1 MYTVV
6 VLPVTSLQPATDLRK
21 IVSYKAEM
29 AEIKGDGLKPDTL
42 NGKKVIKFSSGA
54 GGSVTFAITPGVADL
69 YALRIKY
76 YNQSN
81 QTFTAKMQLLAA
93 DGTVMK
99 EEELSFKPVAK
110 NKSGTVATNTG
121 TSINAGNYK
130 LMITGIKADGLA
142 VSGIEMQ

>member
-1 MYTVV
+1 
-6 VLPVTSLQPATDLRK
+6 
-21 IVSYKAEM
+21 
-29 AEIKGDGLKPDTL
+29 
-42 NGKKVIKFSSGA
+42 
-54 GGSVTFAITPGVADL
+54 
-69 YALRIKY
+69 
-76 YNQSN
+76 
-81 QTFTAKMQLLAA
+81 MQLLAA

-130 LMITGIKADGLA
+130 LVITSIKADGLA